1 MPISAR
7 SARVAPRSRIIV
19 GGVVGALFV
28 ALVVAGRITIDQIIG
43 YLAAVVS
50 LVLAAQAVT
59 IVTRRQVAPAER
71 SLVPPVSS
79 RVDAL
84 GTFIVPA
91 LLDVGFLGFFGWLR
105 PMPTLP
111 AQRGGRNA
119 LVLRALTATATHLL
133 LMIVAAVAFRI
144 AYHGEGIANVPLV
157 VRVALLTGFVN
168 TWLMVTSLIPAA
180 PLPGSVL
187 LERLLPIR
195 AWARYARIRPHV
207 VKVVVGFLLISV
219 MLGLGTVSFFAQL
232 IERLWLWLLLIGC

>member
-28 ALVVAGRITIDQIIG
+28 ALVVAGRITIDQIIS

-105 PMPTLP
+105 
-111 AQRGGRNA
+111 R
-119 LVLRALTATATHLL
+119 
-133 LMIVAAVAFRI
+133 
-144 AYHGEGIANVPLV
+144 
-157 VRVALLTGFVN
+157 
-168 TWLMVTSLIPAA
+168 
-180 PLPGSVL
+180 
-187 LERLLPIR
+187 
-195 AWARYARIRPHV
+195 
-207 VKVVVGFLLISV
+207 FLLS
-219 MLGLGTVSFFAQL
+219 GAGETPWSFGPS
-232 IERLWLWLLLIGC
+232 RRPPRTCSS